1 MSSDTLDTTIVVR
14 TLEQLCSEMA
24 GEVIIF
30 NPKSGEYYSLDT
42 VGAKIWA
49 LVEKPI
55 SVSDIC
61 ATIYKEYDVQLE
73 KCNRDVHDFI
83 EGLKAAGL
91 VQIQGRTA
99 S

>member
-1 MSSDTLDTTIVVR
+1 MSCGAPDTSMVVR
-14 TLEQLCSEMA
+14 ATHQICYEMA
-24 GEVIIF
+24 GEVIILSL
-30 NPKSGEYYSLDT
+30 KSGTYHSLDE

-61 ATIYKEYDVQLE
+61 ESIRNGYDVQAVVCE
-73 KCNRDVHDFI
+73 QDVQRFI

-91 VQIQGRTA
+91 IQVTNGTPL
-99 S
+99 